1 MAYEFTK
8 LSEVHDTETV
18 SDECNVIIEDGG
30 EIKKTA
36 KSNIGKAQVQ
46 ADWNQTD
53 PTQPDYIKN
62 KLLTDIFLS
71 TDDEGV
77 LISPLILES
86 STLGSNKKFRISVN
100 DSGVLSTTD
109 EQGNV
114 VSINSLIDAKLG
126 VIENGS
132 Y

>member
-8 LSEVHDTETV
+8 LSEVYDTATV

-62 KLLTDIFLS
+62 KLSCDLPYQQLVTDG
-71 TDDEGV
+71 D
-77 LISPLILES
+77 
-86 STLGSNKKFRISVN
+86 
-100 DSGVLSTTD
+100 
-109 EQGNV
+109 GNT
-114 VSINSLIDAKLG
+114 KW
-126 VIENGS
+126 
-132 Y
+132 